1 MAAERGGVGWA
12 DCCWTFDGCDFGA
25 GAVPV
30 AAAAAAV
37 VVLDDFLLDVRG
49 VSDNFEKSL
58 GVFGCDEE
66 EGPKRERAHLV
77 VSPSTGV
84 VCDAVVE
91 RDVLDEEC
99 ERFEVSSA
107 PEEVTS

>member
-1 MAAERGGVGWA
+1 MAAERDGVGCD
-12 DCCWTFDGCDFGA
+12 DCGWIFDGCDFGA

-30 AAAAAAV
+30 AAAAAVVV

-91 RDVLDEEC
+91 RDVLDEE
-99 ERFEVSSA
+99 
-107 PEEVTS
+107 